1 MLVLSINLPKGED
14 YLIYRNSPS
23 SRYTIP
29 LELLV
34 RVSEYPFTASIL
46 LSNQRRA
53 EALVRCST
61 PVLGEALLTVELS
74 FKLTL

>member
-1 MLVLSINLPKGED
+1 M
-14 YLIYRNSPS
+14 
-23 SRYTIP
+23 P

-46 LSNQRRA
+46 LSNQGRA
-53 EALVRCST
+53 EALARCST
-61 PVLGEALLTVELS
+61 AVLGEALLTVDLS